1 MSNPTLNSRH
11 LADLHDLAD
20 ELGIERFR
28 LLGKQELIAAI
39 AERDPELEVGS
50 VEEAEEAE
58 GDAGEDFDS
67 DGEDRVEDD
76 RPRARRRSRSRGG
89 RGRSR
94 GGEREGRDDRDRDD
108 RDRGRGRGRGSDRD
122 RDPDRD
128 GPDRDE
134 EDEPLGD
141 PVSGIL
147 DITPRGHGFIRLNG
161 LEAAE
166 GDIYVSPSQ
175 IRRCELARGDVV
187 VGPARKPRR
196 GERHPALVHID
207 TVNGV
212 EPGAE
217 RSSFED
223 LTAIAAHRRLPL
235 SGERAKSGE
244 EKVLL
249 RSIDLLT
256 PLARG
261 HRVLVRAARGSG
273 RTTLLRA
280 IATELAAAD
289 DLELVV
295 VLVDER
301 PEEERAWRD
310 AVGESELAIA
320 TADQRPGDQ
329 LRVVELALAGAK
341 RRAEAGADVVLIFDS
356 LSRLAAAAEDAGR
369 VKPVFGA
376 GRETEEEGAGSL
388 TVIATALTD
397 DGDDGVD
404 RALSSTENV
413 TIALD
418 ATLAEAGIYPALDV
432 NGSRISGEDGLRE
445 GAQLSGARALRAEL
459 AGLPARDAAER
470 LNERIAAAA
479 SNEALLGSLAEQ

>member
-1 MSNPTLNSRH
+1 MSNATLNSRH

-39 AERDPELEVGS
+39 AERNPDLEVGS
-50 VEEAEEAE
+50 VEDSEPAPSEE
-58 GDAGEDFDS
+58 GDDFETD
-67 DGEDRVEDD
+67 DGGRDD
-76 RPRARRRSRSRGG
+76 DDDGPRPRRRSRSRGG

-94 GGEREGRDDRDRDD
+94 GGQREDRGDRGG
-108 RDRGRGRGRGSDRD
+108 RGRGRGRDRD
-122 RDPDRD
+122 DESAAGDDRA
-128 GPDRDE
+128 E

-175 IRRCELARGDVV
+175 IRRCELARGDVI

-212 EPGAE
+212 EPGAD

-223 LTAIAAHRRLPL
+223 LTAIPAHRRLPL
-235 SGERAKSGE
+235 TGEKARSDE

-261 HRVLVRAARGSG
+261 QRVLVRAARGSG

-280 IATELAAAD
+280 IATELAAAV

-301 PEEERAWRD
+301 PEEERAWRE
-310 AVGESELAIA
+310 AVGDSELAIA

-341 RRAEAGADVVLIFDS
+341 RRAEAGTDVVLIFDS

-376 GRETEEEGAGSL
+376 GRETEEESAGSL

-397 DGDDGVD
+397 DGQDGVD
-404 RALSSTENV
+404 RALSTTENV

-418 ATLAEAGIYPALDV
+418 AKLAEDGIYPALDV
-432 NGSRISGEDGLRE
+432 NGCRVSGEDGLRE
-445 GAQLSGARALRAEL
+445 GTELAGARALRAEL

-479 SNEALLGSLAEQ
+479 SNEALLSSVAEL